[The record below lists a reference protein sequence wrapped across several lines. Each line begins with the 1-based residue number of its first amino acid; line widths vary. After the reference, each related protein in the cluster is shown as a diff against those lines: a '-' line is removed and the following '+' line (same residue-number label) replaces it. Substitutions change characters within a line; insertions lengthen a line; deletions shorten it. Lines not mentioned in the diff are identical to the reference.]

1 MAQIAVADEGDEEAG
16 NEEAGNEEAGNEEAG
31 NKKAVVVHIAVLEKE

>member
-1 MAQIAVADEGDEEAG
+1 MAQIAVADEGD
-16 NEEAGNEEAGNEEAG
+16 EEAGNEEAGNEEAG

>member
-16 NEEAGNEEAGNEEAG
+16 NEEAGNE
-31 NKKAVVVHIAVLEKE
+31 KAVVVHIAVLEKE

>member
-16 NEEAGNEEAGNEEAG
+16 NEEAGNEEGGNEEAG